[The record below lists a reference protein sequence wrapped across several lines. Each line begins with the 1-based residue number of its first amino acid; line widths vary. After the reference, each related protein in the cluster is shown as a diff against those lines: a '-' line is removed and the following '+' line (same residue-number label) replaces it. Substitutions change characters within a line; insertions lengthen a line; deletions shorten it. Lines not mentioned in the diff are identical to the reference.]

1 MLRNV
6 VFAVLLISCSV
17 AAASEPAVE
26 IKTGF
31 LTGNAYR
38 ILSQEA
44 RRAYAMGLLD
54 GMFLAPFFGAKK
66 EKLGWLERCATSM
79 TDEQIAA
86 IFDKYLR
93 DNPGRWHETMHVL
106 GMVAMKDACG
116 V

>member
-6 VFAVLLISCSV
+6 VLAFLLVSCSI
-17 AAASEPAVE
+17 AAASEPAVN
-26 IKTGF
+26 IKHGF

-38 ILSQEA
+38 ALSQEA
-44 RRAYAMGLLD
+44 RRAYAMGSID

-66 EKLGWLERCATSM
+66 EKLSWLERCATSM

-93 DNPGRWHETMHVL
+93 DNPGRWHETMNAL
-106 GMVAMKDACG
+106 GMVAMKSACG
-116 V
+116 L